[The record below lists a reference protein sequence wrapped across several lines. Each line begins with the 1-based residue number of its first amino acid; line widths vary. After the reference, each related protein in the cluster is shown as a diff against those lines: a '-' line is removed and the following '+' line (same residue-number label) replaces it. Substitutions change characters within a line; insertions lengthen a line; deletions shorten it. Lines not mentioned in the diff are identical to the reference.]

1 MSDECDRI
9 KDEFSKT
16 RDQVT
21 ALQRNLDHLREA
33 HTKLTDEQKLLKED
47 GQNKDLTI
55 TNLKDNL
62 VAVRKIAKKYKTQCE
77 DQIKELQ
84 TVREQSEQRSID
96 DAASV
101 ECQEQLN
108 RLEQEGR
115 VQQLEA
121 GHAGQIAELNQQIAA
136 VNEDNNKLRK

>member
-1 MSDECDRI
+1 MAAVQ
-9 KDEFSKT
+9 
-16 RDQVT
+16 RD
-21 ALQRNLDHLREA
+21 LDHLRDA
-33 HTKLTDEQKLLKED
+33 HTKLADEHKSLKED

-84 TVREQSEQRSID
+84 TVREQNEQRSIE

-101 ECQEQLN
+101 ERQEQQN
-108 RLEQEGR
+108 RSELEGR

-136 VNEDNNKLRK
+136 VNEDNNKLRR

>member
-1 MSDECDRI
+1 M
-9 KDEFSKT
+9 KDELSKT
-16 RDQVT
+16 RDQVS
-21 ALQRNLDHLREA
+21 ALQRDLDHLRES
-33 HTKLTDEQKLLKED
+33 HTKLVDEHKSQKED

-96 DAASV
+96 DAASA
-101 ECQEQLN
+101 ERQEQVIADN
-108 RLEQEGR
+108 RSELEGR
-115 VQQLEA
+115 LQQLET
-121 GHAGQIAELNQQIAA
+121 GHAGQIAELNQQIATI
-136 VNEDNNKLRK
+136 NEDNNKLRR